1 MKAHKCPKMSV
12 LIEEIGKW
20 RETYKTFQLPYD
32 SKMIY
37 DLLEKAGMN
46 IKDNKEKL
54 LTEIQKVIKRKT
66 S

>member
-1 MKAHKCPKMSV
+1 MSV
-12 LIEEIGKW
+12 LEEIGKW
-20 RETYKTFQLPYD
+20 RKTYKTFQPPYD

-37 DLLEKAGMN
+37 DLLEKAEIN
-46 IKDNKEKL
+46 IKNNKEKL